1 MAACACTRIM
11 IAFDQG
17 WPFTVTPGG
26 KLACCFHVLV
36 VGFEDINHVDHVTL
50 HDARHD
56 VGMICVVRDH
66 VDDPVQPVNL

>member
-1 MAACACTRIM
+1 M

-17 WPFTVTPGG
+17 WPLTVTPGG
-26 KLACCFHVLV
+26 KLAGCLHGLV
-36 VGFEDINHVDHVTL
+36 VGCDPVEDINHVTR